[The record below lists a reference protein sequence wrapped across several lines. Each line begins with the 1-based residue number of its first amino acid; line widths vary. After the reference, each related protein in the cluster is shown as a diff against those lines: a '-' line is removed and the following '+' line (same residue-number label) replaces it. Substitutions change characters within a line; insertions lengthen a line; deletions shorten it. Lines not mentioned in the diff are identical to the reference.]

1 MEGLAPQKWYGPKMN
16 GLLSIVTLR
25 KLLDLEIPFISP
37 LLLFYENKKNYITFG
52 PFWMVRQINNVHIYS
67 IMCYFDRDRFCVK

>member
-1 MEGLAPQKWYGPKMN
+1 MN

-52 PFWMVRQINNVHIYS
+52 PF
-67 IMCYFDRDRFCVK
+67 